1 MIWKNSLEETAMIT
15 GRKKLQGTIID
26 VLREVRVYFAS
37 RYKEQN
43 AIFYKRD
50 EGEIQR
56 IKNTS

>member
-1 MIWKNSLEETAMIT
+1 MIT

-26 VLREVRVYFAS
+26 VLREVGVYFAS

>member
-1 MIWKNSLEETAMIT
+1 MEKQFGRDSYDT
-15 GRKKLQGTIID
+15 GEKKLQGTIID